1 MPVLYLMLLKQYFKT
16 YLLICINML
25 ALYLDEILYW
35 RENMLNK
42 KVISI
47 LLSIFFTML
56 PSDIVVKSKTYNDKD
71 NSVWQKKRICSEK
84 SEKSDD
90 NISKNRININPMS
103 LTEELRYETVESN
116 YEINK
121 DFSIVMAAKVEYLY
135 DNAADKPIE
144 ILGVGNPY
152 VVFDGK
158 AASYNWHGSI
168 PNISWNKKSLRI
180 SITGQAFFTV
190 DSIAAVC
197 SDNIIFGGNIGGTTS
212 YHTKTKTYVMN
223 KTLNDL

>member
-71 NSVWQKKRICSEK
+71 NSVWQKNEYVL
-84 SEKSDD
+84 
-90 NISKNRININPMS
+90 KNLKNLMTIF
-103 LTEELRYETVESN
+103 LKT
-116 YEINK
+116 
-121 DFSIVMAAKVEYLY
+121 
-135 DNAADKPIE
+135 
-144 ILGVGNPY
+144 
-152 VVFDGK
+152 
-158 AASYNWHGSI
+158 GSI
-168 PNISWNKKSLRI
+168 LIQCP
-180 SITGQAFFTV
+180 
-190 DSIAAVC
+190 
-197 SDNIIFGGNIGGTTS
+197 
-212 YHTKTKTYVMN
+212 
-223 KTLNDL
+223 